1 MPLLMIDDI
10 MESVLHTDFGRKDG
24 ERPRPDMITLD
35 DIKWALDGRVPEL
48 TAGSRT
54 THAAVAL
61 ILREEQSGLGMLFI
75 ERAKHDNDPWSGNLG
90 FPGGKVEKSD
100 GDARIAAERET
111 LEEIG
116 LDLLGACFLGRLS
129 DIAGAHLPIWISCFV
144 YAVGPIGPLSLS
156 EEVGDA
162 FWVPLDELFDPARH
176 GEFTVRFD
184 GRTLIRPGIRLS
196 QPGKPLLWGITYRLV
211 MQLRDILPA
220 AGAGHS
226 NGHYLP

>member
-1 MPLLMIDDI
+1 MGI
-10 MESVLHTDFGRKDG
+10 T
-24 ERPRPDMITLD
+24 PRPDMITLAE
-35 DIKWALDGRVPEL
+35 IKWALDGREPGL
-48 TAGSRT
+48 FTGGQA

-61 ILREEQSGLGMLFI
+61 ILREEQAGPSMLFI
-75 ERAKHDNDPWSGNLG
+75 ERARHDSDPWSGNLG

-116 LDLLGACFLGRLS
+116 LDLGGARLLGRLS

-144 YAVGPIGPLSLS
+144 YGVGSIGPLHLS

-184 GRTLIRPGIRLS
+184 GRTLVRPGIRLS
-196 QPGKPLLWGITYRLV
+196 QPGKPVLWGITYRLV
-211 MQLRDILPA
+211 MQFREILPA
-220 AGAGHS
+220 NKSGHS
-226 NGHYLP
+226 HGHYLPQREER